1 MSASFNPREISA
13 LQTLARLYP
22 TVDCALAEASALKAG
37 LSLPK
42 GVVHIVSDVHG
53 EYKKLRHIINNAS
66 GSLRPLVEFLFENR
80 LSADELRLLMAVLYY
95 PRETIEYQ
103 RTNLVSS
110 EQLREWARRILRFQF
125 EVVLALARGYRQNHV
140 VSLFPKNR
148 LELFQELALES
159 SKGRGPGYV
168 NLMIDSLTI

>member
-1 MSASFNPREISA
+1 MAASFNPHEIST

-22 TVDCALAEASALKAG
+22 TIDSALAEASALKAG

-80 LSADELRLLMAVLYY
+80 LAADESRLLMAVLYY
-95 PRETIEYQ
+95 PYETIEY
-103 RTNLVSS
+103 
-110 EQLREWARRILRFQF
+110 LRAELSDSNYRRDWARRTLRIQF
-125 EVVLALARGYRQNHV
+125 EVV
-140 VSLFPKNR
+140 
-148 LELFQELALES
+148 
-159 SKGRGPGYV
+159 
-168 NLMIDSLTI
+168 